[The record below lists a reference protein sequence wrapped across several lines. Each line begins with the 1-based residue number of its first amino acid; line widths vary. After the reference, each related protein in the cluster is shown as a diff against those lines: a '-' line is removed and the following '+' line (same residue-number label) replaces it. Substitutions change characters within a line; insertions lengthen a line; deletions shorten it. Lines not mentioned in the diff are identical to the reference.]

1 MTEKDSTVN
10 KLIVAID
17 PGPLPHLIMLLGLS
31 DKGIIDKNAQNKSTG
46 NTISHVIMESFRQN
60 KINAE
65 EADSL
70 IQSHC
75 NKGGVELNIRNN
87 VGDTP
92 MHILVQPASVDKET
106 NASAAERLVT
116 AKEKILQKLIA

>member
-46 NTISHVIMESFRQN
+46 NTISIVPHRFYRRV
-60 KINAE
+60 KIIN
-65 EADSL
+65 
-70 IQSHC
+70 
-75 NKGGVELNIRNN
+75 
-87 VGDTP
+87 
-92 MHILVQPASVDKET
+92 
-106 NASAAERLVT
+106 
-116 AKEKILQKLIA
+116 